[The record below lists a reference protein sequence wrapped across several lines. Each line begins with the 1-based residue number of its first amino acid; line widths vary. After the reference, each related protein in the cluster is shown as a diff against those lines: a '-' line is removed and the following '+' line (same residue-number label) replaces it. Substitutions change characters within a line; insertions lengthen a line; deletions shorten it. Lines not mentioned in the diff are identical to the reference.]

1 MDNDW
6 INEVKKYI
14 DDLKDIWKEAFRI
27 SILSLSNSADIYTM
41 AGEQFQVSCNIN
53 IKLDSEYLG
62 ILRENGIDV
71 ITQGGKNFI
80 KPTKENYGT
89 TPVEIKSADLK
100 IKDCFPLLFN
110 LYFHFMK
117 FKDPVDIVES
127 FYHIKNELK
136 LPDEMF
142 YSYPSRAIE
151 NPGIVTIPYLQ
162 QEARINGS
170 KIFYSFFYR
179 GNDRIMPALYYPAR
193 ISLNEDLD
201 YENLRNR
208 VIEKFKKFME
218 TKYYEKYEEYRVLKN
233 VRNKMV
239 IKKWAPISL
248 STITEKELSMI
259 QSRDYFVIRDGKASL
274 SGEEKRENLYDD
286 LEKLRLSSLSSVEYW
301 FNLPFY

>member
-1 MDNDW
+1 MENQW

-14 DDLKDIWKEAFRI
+14 DDLRSIWKEAFRI
-27 SILSLSNSADIYTM
+27 SVLSLANPSDIYTM

-53 IKLDSEYLG
+53 IKLDSENIT

-80 KPTKENYGT
+80 KPMKDDYGT
-89 TPVEIKSADLK
+89 TPVEIKPSNLK

-110 LYFHFMK
+110 LYFHSSK

-162 QEARINGS
+162 QEGRIMGS

-193 ISLNEDLD
+193 ITLTEELD
-201 YENLRNR
+201 YENLKNK
-208 VIEKFKKFME
+208 VNEKFNEFME
-218 TKYYEKYEEYRVLKN
+218 TKTYERYEEYRVLKN

-259 QSRDYFVIRDGKASL
+259 QSREYFVIKDGKVWL
-274 SGEEKRENLYDD
+274 SGEEKRENLYDEI
-286 LEKLRLSSLSSVEYW
+286 EKLRLSSLSSVEYW